1 MAIFEQLSKILT
13 RYPSL
18 IGKGAI
24 DILEYDE
31 KATVRKV
38 TWINSD
44 FNYFD
49 STLAK
54 DMTAFFQKSTK
65 NELFCKDCDGVIIF
79 EHGGK
84 KYMFITEL
92 KSGFSTEIFYKAKTQ
107 ILSSFIKT
115 NMILHLLSCYKLE
128 DYIVKGFIVGHPPKP
143 DFIYNV
149 SKADM
154 LKDSDTKKKHEF
166 ARSFFIK
173 NKSHIRFL
181 KPKDFYCLKG
191 LPLGD
196 RGIFQN
202 IELYFIEV
210 KDGDSEIKLDVTN
223 YI

>member
-1 MAIFEQLSKILT
+1 MAICEILSKILT
-13 RYPSL
+13 LYPSS
-18 IGKGAI
+18 ISRGKV
-24 DILEYDE
+24 DIYEHE
-31 KATVRKV
+31 AKATVRKV

-49 STLAK
+49 PTLAK
-54 DMTAFFQKSTK
+54 DMTAFFQKATE
-65 NELFCKDCDGVIIF
+65 NELFWKDCDGVIIF
-79 EHGGK
+79 EHDGK

-92 KSGFSTEIFYKAKTQ
+92 KSGFSTQVIYKAKTQ
-107 ILSSFIKT
+107 IISSFIKT
-115 NMILHLLSCYKLE
+115 NMVLHLLSCYKLE

-154 LKDSDTKKKHEF
+154 LKDNDIKIQHEF
-166 ARSFFIK
+166 ARKFFID
-173 NKSHIRFL
+173 NKEHSRSL
-181 KPKDFYCLKG
+181 KPKDLYCLKG

-210 KDGDSEIKLDVTN
+210 KDGNSEIELDVMN